1 MNGDEFV
8 QTLPRVTLGDWHIE
22 QRTIEAPEASLSHLR
37 AIVGGGGGLGRY
49 TPAGTYT
56 GLFHKKSIVMSNT
69 PDEIHDCR
77 EPVYQARNR
86 GGHVLVNGLGL
97 GWVAAEILS
106 HQNVEKVTVVEIEED
121 VIGLVGSHLEKTFD
135 GRVQIVHADALAYP
149 DRLIP
154 GTRFSVV
161 WHDIWPTLCG
171 DHVPEMVKL
180 HRRYGRRC
188 DWQGSWARHLC
199 ERLQ

>member
-1 MNGDEFV
+1 MNGNEFV
-8 QTLPRVTLGDWHIE
+8 QTLPRVESGDWHVE
-22 QRTIEAPEASLSHLR
+22 QRTITKDEARFESLR
-37 AIVGGGGGLGRY
+37 AIIGGSGRY

-56 GLFHKKSIVMSNT
+56 GLFRKKSIVMSNT
-69 PDEIHDCR
+69 PDEIRDCR
-77 EPVYQARNR
+77 EPVYQARHR

-106 HQNVEKVTVVEIEED
+106 HENVERVTVVEIEED
-121 VIGLVGSHLEKTFD
+121 VIGLVGSHLEETFD
-135 GRVQIVHADALAYP
+135 GRVKIVHADAFAYP

-161 WHDIWPTLCG
+161 WHDIWPTICG

-199 ERLQ
+199 ERYR

>member
-1 MNGDEFV
+1 VNGNEFV
-8 QTLPRVTLGDWHIE
+8 ETIPRRECGNWRVE
-22 QRTIEAPEASLSHLR
+22 QRTITKDEAQFDALR
-37 AIVGGGGGLGRY
+37 AIVGGTGRF

-69 PDEIHDCR
+69 PDERRDHS
-77 EPVYQARNR
+77 EPVYQARHR
-86 GGHVLVNGLGL
+86 GGHVLLNGLGL

-106 HQNVEKVTVVEIEED
+106 HEKVERVTVVEIEPD
-121 VIGLVGSHLEKTFD
+121 VIWLVGPSLNDAFGK
-135 GRVQIVHADALAYP
+135 RVKIVHGNAFAYP
-149 DRLIP
+149 DQLIP

-161 WHDIWPTLCG
+161 WHDIWSDICADNL
-171 DHVPEMVKL
+171 PEMTKL

-199 ERLQ
+199 ERWR